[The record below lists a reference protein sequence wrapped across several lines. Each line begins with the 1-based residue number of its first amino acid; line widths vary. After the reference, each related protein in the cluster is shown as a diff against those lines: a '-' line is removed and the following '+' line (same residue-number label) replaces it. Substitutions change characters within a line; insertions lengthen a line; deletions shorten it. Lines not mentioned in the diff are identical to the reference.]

1 MRLAMEVTSGRYISA
16 RHSCIDLGEELKLL
30 AVNKVY
36 LLGGHRALALVLPRI
51 EPALKAARI
60 SYQVAVFEGYC
71 TYETAHFHAEKLRAK
86 NCDCIV
92 GIGGGRCIDTAKAA
106 AEFANCILGTIP
118 TQAATCVCCT
128 NMAIMYAVNG
138 RYLGPLYPRK
148 SIAFTLVDYDILSTA
163 PVRYIASG
171 IVDALAKYP
180 ELRFSQ
186 RGTCDCK
193 QVDDA
198 ALQASYAMST
208 STWDILMANG
218 QSAYTSNAAG
228 VVDSAFTSVINTN
241 LVTTGIISGL
251 ARGNKQ
257 LAMAHAVYNY
267 STIVF
272 PKAWR
277 EYLHGEIVSV
287 GIVLQEYYNQA
298 PAREIEQYIQMA
310 KALHVPVCLQDIGV
324 AGTTEDLDQLH
335 SALMQKFTEF
345 SDEEA
350 KRLREAMD
358 CIVKL

>member
-1 MRLAMEVTSGRYISA
+1 MRSAMEATSGRYISA
-16 RHSCIDLGEELKLL
+16 RHSCTDLGEELKLL
-30 AVNKVY
+30 AVKKVY
-36 LLGGHRALALVLPRI
+36 LLGGRRALASVLPRI
-51 EPALKAARI
+51 EPALKEARI

-71 TYETAHFHAEKLRAK
+71 TYEAAHFHAEKLRAAS
-86 NCDCIV
+86 CDCIV

-106 AEFANCILGTIP
+106 SEFADCMLGTIP

-128 NMAIMYAVNG
+128 NMAIMYEVSG
-138 RYLGPLYPRK
+138 RYLGPLYPRRP
-148 SIAFTLVDYDILSTA
+148 IAFTLADYEILSAA

-171 IVDALAKYP
+171 IADALAKYP

-186 RGTCDCK
+186 RGTWDCT

-198 ALQASYAMST
+198 ALQASYAMSA
-208 STWDILMANG
+208 STWDVLMANG
-218 QSAYTSNAAG
+218 QRAYASNAAG
-228 VVDSAFTSVINTN
+228 VIDPAFTAVINTN
-241 LVTTGIISGL
+241 LVTTGVISGL
-251 ARGNKQ
+251 ARGSKQ

-272 PKAWR
+272 PQAWR

-287 GIVLQEYYNQA
+287 GIVLQEYYTQA

-324 AGTTEDLDQLH
+324 AGTPEELDQLH

-358 CIVKL
+358 CIVNL